1 MKKLTSIT
9 RLFVILLL
17 TASSFASLANAPS
30 DRIVRQARQEV
41 AAASADDWHT
51 LATAAEKCLIKNVNQ
66 EEALVWLD
74 KSIAI
79 KETAYNLIL
88 KGDYQAANGL
98 AEVALEYYSR
108 SIRVGKLTNPN
119 YADLATQNK
128 IVALVKQLHQ
138 EETHQTIIGLIEQG
152 DACATVNPAQAL
164 AYYSQSIR
172 VGKKADDDYTNA
184 DTQEKIVALVKVLG
198 NQLY

>member
-1 MKKLTSIT
+1 MKLTSIT
-9 RLFVILLL
+9 RLFVIVLL

-51 LATAAEKCLIKNVNQ
+51 LATAAEKCLTKNVNQ
-66 EEALVWLD
+66 EEALAWLD

-79 KETAYNLIL
+79 KETAYNMIL

-108 SIRVGKLTNPN
+108 SIRVGKLVNPN

-128 IVALVKQLHQ
+128 IVALIEQLHR
-138 EETHQTIIGLIEQG
+138 EETHQAITGLIEQG
-152 DACATVNPAQAL
+152 DACATANPEQAL
-164 AYYSQSIR
+164 KYYSQSIR
-172 VGKKADDDYTNA
+172 VGKKADDHYTNA
-184 DTQEKIVALVKVLG
+184 DTQEKIVALVKALG
-198 NQLY
+198 NQLH